1 MILETQAQTPLWLSL
16 FSSSKN
22 FNRKPSSS
30 FAHPILQYIAK
41 TSPILVGA
49 VK

>member
-16 FSSSKN
+16 FSSGKN
-22 FNRKPSSS
+22 INRKPSSS
-30 FAHPILQYIAK
+30 FPQPILQYIAK
-41 TSPILVGA
+41 TSPILVDT